1 LDRFSTWDEVRNA
14 ISASSQS
21 AWVFLGARNDLYE
34 ADSDFSG
41 IAWKLS
47 EDTIWWAIVSEKPD
61 SKSN

>member
-1 LDRFSTWDEVRNA
+1 LDRFSTWDEVRKA

-21 AWVFLGARNDLYE
+21 AWVFLGTRNDLYK

-47 EDTIWWAIVSEKPD
+47 EDTIWWAIVSETPD